1 MVEEHPEDTAPDSL
15 RRKTFEAPQDEA
27 TFTGSF
33 SLAEE
38 AHPSAVSEPQKNYL
52 SPPVRESRSE
62 AEILDTFGRSAT
74 GASAEMLVEL
84 ERQMFLKT
92 EEALAFDSWANIIR
106 ETRPD
111 KADLIIAHERIIF
124 NGGDPGPLDEGE
136 SALELVAHGEPGGPF
151 PSDTAPAL
159 DAQALGDDSL
169 ADKAEAEIVDASGAG
184 EEPPARVPS
193 EPEEEMGHGGDTDS
207 GMDSD
212 ARPGEPPK
220 SAPGLADTVLADDTW
235 PLAQTSTD
243 QVAVGVA
250 VGPAPVGTSSVWPLL
265 ATWGAVLVPFVA
277 VTAGAFL
284 ASLGLGI
291 SESLAVVGGA
301 ALVVGLIIA
310 AIARQ
315 AALHRG
321 SSFSV
326 GAGTFG
332 PHGATATGALLIP
345 LRSVVIAG
353 LAWLAGTVATGI
365 VGAAGWGPFEP
376 WSVRAITAGVVVVLV
391 VVPAVVGG
399 LTLRVALWGSAALGL
414 VGSVAVV
421 WLMFSELSS
430 RVEWA
435 WSADTL
441 SVLGAFSLLVAGG
454 VVVLATVS
462 GDVARVTA
470 SGRVRGLGAV
480 SALAAVVPLA
490 MVTLA
495 VSWVAGNSATWGAAL
510 SDNALLALLSLA
522 PSWYPIPAILTL
534 AVPFVGLATLAL
546 YSLGASIPRR
556 TGPERAV
563 AVQDTTVTHRGVLA
577 LGGVLVSALLA
588 LAIVFDLD
596 GTSLL
601 PDVLYPLGVIAAAWA
616 GALAGD
622 AAVRSWGEER
632 ETPAL
637 RPAPLLAM
645 LAAVGLGLGL
655 VKPDISWLEWQGYLF
670 PILEDLGVID
680 LTVAQPGVVVALV
693 VSAVVTV
700 IATMATPKHS
710 RVSR

>member
-1 MVEEHPEDTAPDSL
+1 MVEEEPEDTTPDGL

-33 SLAEE
+33 ELPEDV
-38 AHPSAVSEPQKNYL
+38 HPVSAAQPPKGYL
-52 SPPVRESRSE
+52 SPPVRHSRSE
-62 AEILDTFGRSAT
+62 AEILGTFGRSET

-84 ERQMFLKT
+84 ERQMLLKT
-92 EEALAFDSWANIIR
+92 EEALAFESWANIIH

-136 SALELVAHGEPGGPF
+136 SAPDMVVRGEPGALL
-151 PSDTAPAL
+151 SEDTVSAL
-159 DAQALGDDSL
+159 DAEAPGDESL
-169 ADKAEAEIVDASGAG
+169 ADSPEDEIVDASGEG
-184 EEPPARVPS
+184 EEPPALVPS
-193 EPEEEMGHGGDTDS
+193 EPAEVMGNGGDIDS
-207 GMDSD
+207 GMESD
-212 ARPGEPPK
+212 VRPEVPTSP
-220 SAPGLADTVLADDTW
+220 PGLSDEGVEDDTW
-235 PLAQTSTD
+235 PLAQTAAD
-243 QVAVGVA
+243 QVVVDVAGEPARVGTQS
-250 VGPAPVGTSSVWPLL
+250 VGPIL
-265 ATWGAVLVPFVA
+265 ATWGVVLVPFVA
-277 VTAGAFL
+277 VVAGGLL

-301 ALVVGLIIA
+301 ALVVGLIVA

-321 SSFSV
+321 SSFGV
-326 GAGTFG
+326 VAGTFG
-332 PHGATATGALLIP
+332 PHGAIATSALLIP
-345 LRSVVIAG
+345 VRIVVITG
-353 LAWLAGTVATGI
+353 LAWVAGTVATGI

-391 VVPAVVGG
+391 VLPAVVGG
-399 LTLRVALWGSAALGL
+399 LTLRVALWVSAALGL
-414 VGSVAVV
+414 LGSVAVV
-421 WLMFSELSS
+421 WLMFSELP
-430 RVEWA
+430 RGVEWV

-454 VVVLATVS
+454 LVVLATVS
-462 GDVARVTA
+462 GDVARMTA

-495 VSWVAGNSATWGAAL
+495 VSWVGGSSATFGAAL

-522 PSWYPIPAILTL
+522 PSWYPIPAILAL
-534 AVPFVGLATLAL
+534 AVPFVGLAALAL
-546 YSLGASIPRR
+546 YSLGASTPVR
-556 TGPERAV
+556 TGTERAV
-563 AVQDTTVTHRGVLA
+563 AVQNTTVTRRGVLA
-577 LGGVLVSALLA
+577 LGAALVIALLA
-588 LAIVFDLD
+588 LALVFELD
-596 GTSLL
+596 GSSLL

-616 GALAGD
+616 GALAVD
-622 AAVRSWGEER
+622 AAIRSWGEER

-637 RPAPLLAM
+637 RLTPFVAM
-645 LAAVGLGLGL
+645 LVAVGVGLGL

-693 VSAVVTV
+693 VSAVVTA

-710 RVSR
+710 RVVR